1 MKKSSL
7 KYVFASLALALG
19 IVAVSV
25 YSCEKEVI
33 VPNDAASTADRTK
46 VDITLPVP
54 GSICG
59 KIQQKAVIL
68 ADGQEI
74 GEALIYNDVKYFYV
88 YITTI
93 PGYYMKDANM
103 HICKDF
109 NQLPL
114 DDKGNP
120 DISKF
125 TYSIVDKPLSTVRK
139 FRVGL
144 QEMSGV
150 STISV
155 AIQTKHLRKS
165 DTDEKYEIA
174 WIDGRKYGTTV
185 PGRAFGYE
193 KTICLEN
200 QETSVNE

>member
-33 VPNDAASTADRTK
+33 VPNDASSTADRSN
-46 VDITLPVP
+46 VEVTLPVP

-59 KIQQKAVIL
+59 KIEQKAVIL
-68 ADGQEI
+68 AGDEEI

-88 YITTI
+88 HITTI

-114 DDKGNP
+114 DEKGNP

-150 STISV
+150 SNISV

-165 DTDEKYEIA
+165 ETDEKYEIA

-185 PGRAFGYE
+185 PGRVFGYE
-193 KTICLEN
+193 KTVCLEN